1 MQPWYITQI
10 CFNQEWD
17 AIILW
22 PMWNYNNVGG
32 TSILF
37 WQCIQEYA
45 SLKKFGD
52 SLLSKTTKLSDLSGQ
67 LDEAILEHDQ
77 DSPHRERVKKSLAQ
91 ISYIFWWIFFPQ
103 IVIW

>member
-1 MQPWYITQI
+1 
-10 CFNQEWD
+10 
-17 AIILW
+17 
-22 PMWNYNNVGG
+22 MWNYNNVGG